1 MLIYCLINCVLFA
14 VLLHV
19 MQVSKK
25 EMLLVIGAYTFVL
38 AFLANYLRYHNL
50 SLIVIYLILY
60 LLKIGVFY
68 YFSRGHFK
76 AVIPNIVTISSITY
90 HLIVLAITAIIF
102 QMPLVELI
110 FSNIKSIYCLLMLCD
125 AMLILIVIFR
135 RNTFI
140 DLYNYNNYDDFKEF
154 IYFLWFSL
162 FLVLIQSF
170 MYQAESFPSN
180 TSYFLIGNNILLQI
194 LILVFVRN
202 VHALIKQANVK
213 KENTYLKQE
222 EELRR
227 KRTES
232 LMEHADYDV
241 LTKARSRRWILNH
254 IDELFTSHS
263 KFSIVFID
271 LNRLK
276 EINDEFGHSSGDRYL
291 RYFTEEM
298 LVYMKPGDHL
308 GRIGGDEFLF
318 VVIDETY
325 QGTVNRMNV
334 IKQQIKNPFNQKLN
348 YFSYGIAENSSVY
361 TSAQELIE
369 AADQSMYMDKRN
381 QVKMYE

>member
-25 EMLLVIGAYTFVL
+25 EMLLIMSAYTFVL
-38 AFLANYLRYHNL
+38 AFLANFLRYHNL
-50 SLIVIYLILY
+50 SLIAIYLILY

-125 AMLILIVIFR
+125 AVLILIVIFR

-140 DLYNYNNYDDFKEF
+140 DLYNYGNYDDFKEF
-154 IYFLWFSL
+154 IYFLRFSL

-170 MYQAESFPSN
+170 MYQANSFPSN

-213 KENTYLKQE
+213 KENTYLKHE

-227 KRTES
+227 NRTKS

-241 LTKARSRRWILNH
+241 LTKARSRRWILNY
-254 IDELFTSHS
+254 IQELFNAQG
-263 KFSIVFID
+263 KFSLVFID

-298 LVYMKPGDHL
+298 LAFMNKGDHL

-318 VVIDETY
+318 VLIDETY
-325 QGTVNRMNV
+325 QGAVNRMHR
-334 IKQQIKNPFNQKLN
+334 IKQHIKNPFNQQLD
-348 YFSYGIAENSSVY
+348 YFSYGIAENSSTY
-361 TSAQELIE
+361 TSVQELIE
-369 AADQSMYMDKRN
+369 AADYSMYQDKRN
-381 QVKMYE
+381 QVNV

>member
-25 EMLLVIGAYTFVL
+25 EMLLIMSAYTFVL
-38 AFLANYLRYHNL
+38 AFLANFLRYHNL
-50 SLIVIYLILY
+50 SLIAIYLILY

-125 AMLILIVIFR
+125 AVLILIVIFR
-135 RNTFI
+135 KNTFI
-140 DLYNYNNYDDFKEF
+140 DLYNYGNYDDFKEF
-154 IYFLWFSL
+154 IYFLRFSL

-170 MYQAESFPSN
+170 MYQANSFPSN

-213 KENTYLKQE
+213 KENTYLKHE

-227 KRTES
+227 NRTKS

-241 LTKARSRRWILNH
+241 LTKARSRRWILNY
-254 IDELFTSHS
+254 IQELFNAQG
-263 KFSIVFID
+263 KFSLVFID

-298 LVYMKPGDHL
+298 LAFMNKGDHL

-318 VVIDETY
+318 VLIDETY
-325 QGTVNRMNV
+325 QGAVNRMHR
-334 IKQQIKNPFNQKLN
+334 IKQHIKNPFNQQLD
-348 YFSYGIAENSSVY
+348 YFSYGIAENSSTY
-361 TSAQELIE
+361 TSVQELIE
-369 AADQSMYMDKRN
+369 AADYSMYQDKRN
-381 QVKMYE
+381 QVNV

>member
-1 MLIYCLINCVLFA
+1 MLIYCLINCALFA
-14 VLLHV
+14 CLLHV
-19 MQVSKK
+19 MQVNKK
-25 EMLLVIGAYTFVL
+25 ELFFVSCVYTAVL
-38 AFLANYLRYHNL
+38 ALIAFTLRHHNL
-50 SLIVIYLILY
+50 SLILIYLILY
-60 LLKIGVFY
+60 LLKITVFY
-68 YFSRGHFK
+68 YFSKGKFK
-76 AVIPNIVTISSITY
+76 AVIPNIITISSITY
-90 HLIVLAITAIIF
+90 HLIVLAIIAIIF

-110 FSNIKSIYCLLMLCD
+110 FLNIKSIYCLLMLCD
-125 AMLILIVIFR
+125 TMLSLIVIFR
-135 RNTFI
+135 KNTFI
-140 DLYNYNNYDDFKEF
+140 DLYYFDNYDDFKEF

-180 TSYFLIGNNILLQI
+180 TSYFLIGNNVLLQI

-202 VHALIKQANVK
+202 VHALIKQSNVK

-241 LTKARSRRWILNH
+241 LTKARSRRWILNY
-254 IDELFTSHS
+254 IQDLFTANSQ
-263 KFSIVFID
+263 FTLVFID
-271 LNRLK
+271 LNQLK

-298 LVYMKPGDHL
+298 LGFMKSGDHL

-318 VVIDETY
+318 VLIDETY
-325 QGTVNRMNV
+325 QGAVNRMNE
-334 IKQQIKNPFNQKLN
+334 IKQYIKNPFKQKLS

-361 TSAQELIE
+361 TSVHELIE
-369 AADQSMYMDKRN
+369 AADQSMYLDKRN
-381 QVKMYE
+381 KVNMYE

>member
-25 EMLLVIGAYTFVL
+25 EMLLIMSAYTFVL
-38 AFLANYLRYHNL
+38 AFLANFLRYHNL
-50 SLIVIYLILY
+50 SLIAIYLILY

-90 HLIVLAITAIIF
+90 HLIVLAITTIIF

-125 AMLILIVIFR
+125 AVLILIVIFR

-140 DLYNYNNYDDFKEF
+140 DLYNYGNYDDFKEF
-154 IYFLWFSL
+154 IYFLRFSL

-170 MYQAESFPSN
+170 MYQANSFPSN

-213 KENTYLKQE
+213 KENTYLKHE

-227 KRTES
+227 NRTKS

-241 LTKARSRRWILNH
+241 LTKARSRRWILNY
-254 IDELFTSHS
+254 IQELFNAQG
-263 KFSIVFID
+263 KFSLVFID

-298 LVYMKPGDHL
+298 LAFMNKGDHL

-318 VVIDETY
+318 VLIDETY
-325 QGTVNRMNV
+325 QGAVNRMHR
-334 IKQQIKNPFNQKLN
+334 IKQHIKNPFNQQLD
-348 YFSYGIAENSSVY
+348 YFSYGIAENSSTY
-361 TSAQELIE
+361 TSVQELIE
-369 AADQSMYMDKRN
+369 AADYSMYQDKRN
-381 QVKMYE
+381 QVNV